1 MSPSKKPPVVEP
13 EMAPAALMQYFAQ
26 VPDPRIERS
35 RLHPLSSI
43 LLVTLCAIVCGAES
57 FVAVEEW
64 AKARVIASSTDG
76 PPCED
81 LLQEG
86 IVAGSDQAAGFGAKL
101 LARSGAEQV
110 DGEMPQDGE
119 VLGGVADADSAL
131 VFVECHVEYPV
142 KSILDAPMAA

>member
-64 AKARVIASSTDG
+64 AKAYPS
-76 PPCED
+76 PN
-81 LLQEG
+81 
-86 IVAGSDQAAGFGAKL
+86 
-101 LARSGAEQV
+101 RSR
-110 DGEMPQDGE
+110 D
-119 VLGGVADADSAL
+119 
-131 VFVECHVEYPV
+131 
-142 KSILDAPMAA
+142 